1 MAPRLSQRAIM
12 SRPASLLARLAAAG
26 GLLLAAFAPAAAEPV
41 TIRIGYAAIGVDNRP
56 YAEGTSAATARAGN
70 YVEDAFAGN
79 PDIKVEWYFFKG
91 AGPAVNE
98 AIANGQLDFAYQGD
112 LPSIIG
118 RANGL
123 KTKLLLASG
132 AHKPTYVAAPLN
144 STLTGIKDLKG
155 RKVAVQLGTN
165 NHLAFAKILKAYGV
179 SERDLQIVNMD
190 SASAN
195 AALASGDIDA
205 AVGDTTLITLAEK
218 KIAKIVYTTKG
229 DDPRL
234 GRYAHV
240 LVTETFEK
248 AHPDLTQKVT
258 TAFVKAAHWSSEE
271 PNREALIALWGK
283 SGTSTSVLAEF
294 FSGETLKYRNA
305 PLIDDLFID
314 QYKQAAAQSKAFG
327 LLRRDVDLTG
337 WFDTSYLNA
346 ALKELKLEGYWTP
359 YGADGKPLGS

>member
-132 AHKPTYVAAPLN
+132 AHKPTYIAAPLN

-155 RKVAVQLGTN
+155 RKWRCSSAPTTISPSPRSSRPM
-165 NHLAFAKILKAYGV
+165 ACP
-179 SERDLQIVNMD
+179 ERDLQIVNMD

-258 TAFVKAAHWSSEE
+258 TAFVKAATGPPRSRTARLSS
-271 PNREALIALWGK
+271 PCGA
-283 SGTSTSVLAEF
+283 SP
-294 FSGETLKYRNA
+294 A
-305 PLIDDLFID
+305 PPP
-314 QYKQAAAQSKAFG
+314 
-327 LLRRDVDLTG
+327 RC
-337 WFDTSYLNA
+337 W
-346 ALKELKLEGYWTP
+346 
-359 YGADGKPLGS
+359 